1 MENLDDDNE
10 VEYIDPES
18 GEKARAFFALVT
30 TKDAAGDF
38 KLAKVRER
46 NTKARPSPHTT
57 QPAARRHGLASLV
70 RHTPT
75 SLFMSVHVAL

>member
-1 MENLDDDNE
+1 MGHTQVENLDDDNE

-30 TKDAAGDF
+30 TKDAAGDL

-46 NTKARPSPHTT
+46 GTEARPFPRTT
-57 QPAARRHGLASLV
+57 QPPH
-70 RHTPT
+70 
-75 SLFMSVHVAL
+75 